1 MTSSIS
7 SLVDNLA
14 EGINKIKCKFGDD
27 NKKCEL
33 CEIKYK
39 GSESCLEYTNAK
51 DHLIA

>member
-1 MTSSIS
+1 MTRSIS
-7 SLVDNLA
+7 NLVNNLA
-14 EGINKIKCKFGDD
+14 EWINKIKCKFGDN

-51 DHLIA
+51 DHLMA

>member
-7 SLVDNLA
+7 SLVNNLA
-14 EGINKIKCKFGDD
+14 EGINKIKCKSGDD
-27 NKKCEL
+27 NKTCEL

-51 DHLIA
+51 DHLMT

>member
-7 SLVDNLA
+7 SLVSNLA

-27 NKKCEL
+27 NKTCKL

-51 DHLIA
+51 DHLMT

>member
-7 SLVDNLA
+7 SLVNKLP

-27 NKKCEL
+27 NKTCEL

-51 DHLIA
+51 DHLMT